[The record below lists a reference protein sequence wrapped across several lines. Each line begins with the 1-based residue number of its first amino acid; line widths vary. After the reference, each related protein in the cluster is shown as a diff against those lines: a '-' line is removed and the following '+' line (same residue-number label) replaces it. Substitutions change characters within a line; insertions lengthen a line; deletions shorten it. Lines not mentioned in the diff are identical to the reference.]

1 MQRSSMGGDSS
12 TSAQPVHLPKRAW
25 TDPSIVDEDVSNT
38 ANGGKAGGAETPTTN
53 GPAS

>member
-1 MQRSSMGGDSS
+1 MQRSSVGDSS
-12 TSAQPVHLPKRAW
+12 ISAQLPKRAW
-25 TDPSIVDEDVSNT
+25 ADPVIVDEDVSNT